1 MQIPPADILATAF
14 RRASEDVDRP
24 ILEDSEASCRIRF
37 VCRCQENRVGV
48 RLLMACLLAKI
59 YEPEVDIRKPY
70 TEIGDDD
77 SYSGRTYDERY
88 IRPFITEHNLPCN
101 PTTAFLTPAL
111 RNRNIVLTPDADLV
125 GRPPELYQNAL
136 QLLTE
141 IHTLTISAQDALAE
155 VVRCLLVLRD
165 ERQRQT
171 EELLEQL
178 GTCRDGIPLAAED
191 IVTLIQQHLNCLRA
205 SRLPVLVVAAAY
217 RAAEAHL
224 GERILPLHSHTA
236 ADSQTGALGDV
247 EITMMDDDNI
257 VTGYEMKA
265 QRVTIVDI
273 DNALAKVIERG
284 QGIDNYIIIT
294 TDPIEQSVR
303 DYAASMYERTSGIEF
318 VVLDCISFLR
328 HFLHL
333 FYRLRMQFLDAY
345 QDFLI
350 AEPESAVRQEL
361 KDAFLI
367 LRRAAQSGG

>member
-1 MQIPPADILATAF
+1 MQISPADILATAF

-24 ILEDSEASCRIRF
+24 ILENSEASRRIRF
-37 VCRCQENRVGV
+37 VCRCQENRAGV

-59 YEPEVDIRKPY
+59 HEPEVDIRKPY

-101 PTTAFLTPAL
+101 PTTAFLTPAF

-125 GRPPELYQNAL
+125 GRPPELYQNVL
-136 QLLTE
+136 QLLTD
-141 IHTLTISAQDALAE
+141 INTFTVSAQDALAE

-178 GTCRDGIPLAAED
+178 GTCRDGVPLAAEN
-191 IVTLIQQHLNCLRA
+191 IVTLIQQHLNCPRA

-224 GERILPLHSHTA
+224 GEQILPLHSHAA

-247 EITMMDDDNI
+247 EITMIDDDNI

-294 TDPIEQSVR
+294 TDPVEQSVR

>member
-24 ILEDSEASCRIRF
+24 ILENSEASRRIRF
-37 VCRCQENRVGV
+37 VCRCQENRAGV

-59 YEPEVDIRKPY
+59 HEPEVDIRKPY

-101 PTTAFLTPAL
+101 PTTAFLTPAF

-125 GRPPELYQNAL
+125 GRPPELYQNVL
-136 QLLTE
+136 QLLTD
-141 IHTLTISAQDALAE
+141 INTFTVSAQDALAE

-178 GTCRDGIPLAAED
+178 GTCRDGVPLAAEN
-191 IVTLIQQHLNCLRA
+191 IVTLIQQHLNCPRA

-224 GERILPLHSHTA
+224 GEQILPLHSHTA

-247 EITMMDDDNI
+247 EITMIDDDNI